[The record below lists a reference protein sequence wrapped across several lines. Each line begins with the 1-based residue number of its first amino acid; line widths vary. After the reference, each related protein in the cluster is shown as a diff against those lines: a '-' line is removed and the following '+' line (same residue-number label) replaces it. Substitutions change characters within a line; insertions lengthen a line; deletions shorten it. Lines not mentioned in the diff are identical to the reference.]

1 MSVLRIEDCSISYGA
16 QALAVDRVSMEA
28 EQGEIVSIVG
38 ESGSGKSTLLRAVMG
53 LLPSGGRIVHGKI
66 YFQDRELTAMSEA
79 ELQVIRG
86 NHIAMVFQNPG
97 EALDPV
103 KRVESQYR
111 ESIRAH
117 ERRASKSRCH
127 ELAEKMLCA
136 MHLAD
141 AKRVLRSYPVQLSG
155 GMKQRV
161 GIAMSMT
168 ARPALL
174 LADEPTSA
182 LDVTI
187 QAQVA
192 REMKELRDQYGA
204 TIVLVTHN
212 MGVASYLSDKIGV
225 MNQGKLVEFGTRDQ
239 VIFHPGEDYTK
250 KLLEA
255 VPKLGGERY
264 AR

>member
-1 MSVLRIEDCSISYGA
+1 MNVLRIEDCSISYGT
-16 QALAVDRVSMEA
+16 QALAVERVSMEA
-28 EQGEIVSIVG
+28 NQGEIVSIVG
-38 ESGSGKSTLLRAVMG
+38 ESGSGKSTLLRAIMG
-53 LLPSGGRIVHGKI
+53 LLPSGGTVVHGKI
-66 YFQDRELTAMSEA
+66 CFQGRELTAMSEA

-86 NHIAMVFQNPG
+86 KHIAMVFQNPG
-97 EALDPV
+97 ETLDPV

-117 ERRASKSRCH
+117 ERQTSKSRCH
-127 ELAEKMLCA
+127 ELAEKMLQA

-192 REMKELRDQYGA
+192 REMRELRDQYGTA
-204 TIVLVTHN
+204 IVLVTHN

-225 MNQGKLVEFGTRDQ
+225 MNHGRLVEFGTRDQ
-239 VIFHPGEDYTK
+239 IIFHPEEAYTK

>member
-1 MSVLRIEDCSISYGA
+1 MSVLRIEDCSISYGTG
-16 QALAVDRVSMEA
+16 ALAVERVSMEV

-38 ESGSGKSTLLRAVMG
+38 ESGSGKTTLIRAVMG
-53 LLPSGGRIVHGKI
+53 LLPSGGRIVQGKI
-66 YFQDRELTAMSEA
+66 YFQDSELTAMSEA
-79 ELQVIRG
+79 ELQAIRG
-86 NHIAMVFQNPG
+86 KYIAMVFQNPG

-117 ERRASKSRCH
+117 ERGISKERCRG
-127 ELAEKMLCA
+127 LAEKMLRL
-136 MHLAD
+136 MHLTD
-141 AKRVLRSYPVQLSG
+141 VGRVLRSYPIQLSG

-168 ARPALL
+168 ARPLLL

-192 REMKELRDQYGA
+192 REMKELRDQYGTA
-204 TIVLVTHN
+204 IVLVTHN

-225 MNQGKLVEFGTRDQ
+225 MNGGRMIEFGDRDQ
-239 VIFHPGEDYTK
+239 VIFHPV
-250 KLLEA
+250 EA
-255 VPKLGGERY
+255 
-264 AR
+264 